1 MVHLLNTRLKK
12 NLLSAF
18 TLMSA
23 VVSSQAFA
31 TNGYFTHG
39 VTIAEKSMGGAG
51 AAMPTS
57 SLSVDINPASLV
69 DVGDNLDLLVT
80 LFSPKRE
87 YSVTGA
93 PSAPAGTTCGA
104 SCPFSIGDGSQ
115 SIESGRNY
123 FILPTIGY
131 SKKIN
136 DKSAWGIAMIARGG
150 MNTEWSGGNATLAPA
165 GTTVELPGTYGD
177 GTASSDLKQLYI
189 KGSYSYSVNNT
200 LDIGAALMYIY
211 QGLEITGLGNF
222 AGYSSSPQNI
232 SDNGVDY
239 SSGIGIKVGA
249 LLNITDNFHLGF
261 SYQPKVDMSEFSEYS
276 GLLAEGGDFD
286 FPENY
291 VLGLSWNI
299 KNNHNF
305 VFDIQQ
311 INYSDIA
318 SLGNGISPL
327 TTGQC
332 APGPSGGTGLGC
344 LGASNGAGFGWEDM
358 TIYKFGYQIP
368 SGENLLRFGYS
379 YTDQPIPESETLFN
393 ILAPA
398 VIEQHF
404 TAGYSMKSADN
415 KGWEFSFTYALGE
428 AVKGRNP
435 FDSGPDGVSGQEIEL
450 DMDQWE
456 FSAGYSF

>member
-1 MVHLLNTRLKK
+1 MVHLFNTRFRKTVLSASA
-12 NLLSAF
+12 LLSAVF
-18 TLMSA
+18 
-23 VVSSQAFA
+23 SSYAFS

-39 VTIAEKSMGGAG
+39 VTIAEKGMGGAG
-51 AAMPTS
+51 VAMPTS

-69 DVGDNLDLLVT
+69 EVGDNLDLLVT
-80 LFSPKRE
+80 FFSPKRE
-87 YSVTGA
+87 YNATGA
-93 PSAPAGTTCGA
+93 PSAPAGATCGA

-123 FILPTIGY
+123 FLSPTIGY

-136 DKSAWGIAMIARGG
+136 DKSAWGVAMIARGG
-150 MNTEWSGGNATLAPA
+150 MNTEWSGGTATLGPA
-165 GTTVELPGTYGD
+165 GTAVELPGTYGS
-177 GTASSDLKQLYI
+177 GTASSDLKQLYL
-189 KGSYSYSVNNT
+189 KGSYSYSVNDT
-200 LDIGAALMYIY
+200 LDVGAALMYIY
-211 QGLEITGLGNF
+211 QGLEITGLDNF
-222 AGYSSSPQNI
+222 AGFSSNPQKI
-232 SDNGVDY
+232 TDNGVDY

-249 LLNITDNFHLGF
+249 LVNITDNFHLGF

-291 VLGLSWNI
+291 VLGLSWDI
-299 KNNHNF
+299 KENHNF

-318 SLGNGISPL
+318 SLGNGIAPL
-327 TTGQC
+327 TNGQC
-332 APGPSGGTGLGC
+332 VPGPTGGTGSGC
-344 LGASNGAGFGWEDM
+344 LGANGGAGFGWEDM
-358 TIYKFGYQIP
+358 TIYKFGYQLP
-368 SGENLLRFGYS
+368 VGENTLRLGYS
-379 YTDQPIPESETLFN
+379 FTDQPIPESEVLFN

-398 VIEQHF
+398 VIEQHI
-404 TAGYSMKSADN
+404 TAGYSMKTSGN

-428 AVKGRNP
+428 TVKGQNT
-435 FDSGPDGVSGQEIEL
+435 FDPGQEIEL

>member
-12 NLLSAF
+12 IVLSSLTVISAVFSTSAF
-18 TLMSA
+18 S
-23 VVSSQAFA
+23 

-69 DVGDNLDLLVT
+69 DVGNNLDLQIT
-80 LFSPKRE
+80 LFSPNRE
-87 YSVTGA
+87 YSATGA
-93 PSAPAGTTCGA
+93 PSAPAGAPCGA
-104 SCPFSIGDGSQ
+104 NCPFSIGNGDQ

-131 SKKIN
+131 SRKID
-136 DKSAWGIAMIARGG
+136 DKSAWGVAMIARGG
-150 MNTEWSGGNATLAPA
+150 MNTEWSGGSATLGPA
-165 GTTVELPGTYGD
+165 GTAVELPGTYGD
-177 GTASSDLKQLYI
+177 GTASSDLKQLYL
-189 KGSYSYSVNNT
+189 KGSYSYSFNDT
-200 LDIGAALMYIY
+200 LDVGAALMYIY

-222 AGYSSSPQNI
+222 AGFSSNPQKI

-249 LLNITDNFHLGF
+249 LLNITDSFHLGF
-261 SYQPKVDMSEFSEYS
+261 SYQPKVDMSEFDDYS

-291 VLGLSWNI
+291 VLGLSWEI
-299 KNNHNF
+299 KDNHNF

-311 INYSDIA
+311 INYSGIKA
-318 SLGNGISPL
+318 LGNGISPL
-327 TTGQC
+327 TNGQC
-332 APGPSGGTGLGC
+332 APGPTGGAGSGC
-344 LGASNGAGFGWEDM
+344 LGANNGAGFGWEDM
-358 TIYKFGYQIP
+358 TIYKFGYQLP
-368 SGENLLRFGYS
+368 VGENLLRLGYS
-379 YTDQPIPESETLFN
+379 FTDQPIPETEVLFN

-398 VIEQHF
+398 VIEQHI
-404 TAGYSMKSADN
+404 TAGYSMKTSEN

-428 AVKGRNP
+428 AVKGTNT
-435 FDSGPDGVSGQEIEL
+435 FDPGQEIEL